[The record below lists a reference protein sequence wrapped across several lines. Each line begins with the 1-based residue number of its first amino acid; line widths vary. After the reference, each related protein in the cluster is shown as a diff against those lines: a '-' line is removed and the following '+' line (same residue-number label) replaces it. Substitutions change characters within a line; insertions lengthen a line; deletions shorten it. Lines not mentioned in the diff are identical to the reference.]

1 MADFEVD
8 QPAPVNRKKLLIVH
22 PRGQFGYQTS
32 SYYLSIYL
40 QADFDI
46 TYVCWDYGLDRIEEK
61 NVQVKYISRAG
72 GKIQRLWRYVSC
84 ISREIKATPYDL
96 VYVVHFYLCSLLR
109 FLANHPRMI
118 LDIRTGR
125 IGPREAWLQRKAHN
139 LLIRLESLFFEKVVI
154 LSDSLR
160 ADLGIAERKCH
171 IFPLGAEQHPVGPK
185 RFDAM
190 RLLYVGTL
198 AQRSIEKTVE
208 GFALFRKEVSPDIG
222 LSYDIVGFGTPE
234 AEGAVEN
241 AIRTSGCRDLVRF
254 HGRVPQKRL
263 GPFLEHGN
271 IGVAF
276 VPIDDRY
283 QSQPSTKIFEYHLA
297 GMPVLATATRE
308 NARSIKPENGVLV
321 NDDPED
327 FCNGLRLIHR
337 NLSTYDSEKIKA
349 GSADLSWESIVRR
362 NLAPCLSAFLAERGR

>member
-1 MADFEVD
+1 
-8 QPAPVNRKKLLIVH
+8 
-22 PRGQFGYQTS
+22 
-32 SYYLSIYL
+32 
-40 QADFDI
+40 
-46 TYVCWDYGLDRIEEK
+46 
-61 NVQVKYISRAG
+61 
-72 GKIQRLWRYVSC
+72 VSC
-84 ISREIKATPYDL
+84 ISREIKGTPYDL

-139 LLIRLESLFFEKVVI
+139 MLIHLESLFFEKIVI

-171 IFPLGAEQHPVGPK
+171 IFPLGAEQHPVEPK

-208 GFALFRKEVSPDIG
+208 GFALFRKEVGSDIG

-308 NARSIKPENGVLV
+308 NAKCIRSENGVLV

-337 NLSTYDSEKIKA
+337 SLSTYDSEKIRA
-349 GSADLSWESIVRR
+349 GSAELSWESIVRR
-362 NLAPCLSAFLAERGR
+362 NLAPCLADFLTERGR